1 MRSTMNPIKSQYFQ
15 VVKDTGWIRDEKMSR
30 PDRGYAVFRRSVD
43 TAARINPAVHTLI
56 EREIL
61 KMDYPGNRDLKVV
74 ISDES
79 LQISSVWDNSDD

>member
-1 MRSTMNPIKSQYFQ
+1 MNPIKSQYFQ

-43 TAARINPAVHTLI
+43 TAARINPAVHI